1 MCLAQQFLFA
11 LLVGACTI
19 FIFIGVCRF
28 RPTNTSNFRS
38 GPVWQPCLDLV
49 TTCSNFRPT
58 FFFMLRIYVR
68 ALLFCFYFIS
78 FVSSFFFQGWLQG
91 KQDTKN
97 TMNLVERAQEAW
109 VSRYLI
115 FKVCSPEKS
124 MIRSWP
130 ARISVLFNETCP
142 LEYGAVLVIFFRE
155 NKESGRFNLWPCCMR
170 KKVFCFFVVWGV
182 GWKGREGKGRGGGLS
197 FFKKKS

>member
-1 MCLAQQFLFA
+1 MYERCFFA
-11 LLVGACTI
+11 FTLYLS
-19 FIFIGVCRF
+19 F
-28 RPTNTSNFRS
+28 R
-38 GPVWQPCLDLV
+38 L
-49 TTCSNFRPT
+49 
-58 FFFMLRIYVR
+58 
-68 ALLFCFYFIS
+68 
-78 FVSSFFFQGWLQG
+78 FFFQGWLQG

-142 LEYGAVLVIFFRE
+142 LEYGAVLVIFFLGKTR
-155 NKESGRFNLWPCCMR
+155 KAVALTSGPAA
-170 KKVFCFFVVWGV
+170 
-182 GWKGREGKGRGGGLS
+182 
-197 FFKKKS
+197 

>member
-1 MCLAQQFLFA
+1 MSGVLSLISHYFCLCTFLESVLRQARVILVLIPFHRPGQPHTFFSSFDVLPLHSAFDNACLAQRFLFA
-11 LLVGACTI
+11 LLVGACTIFI

-78 FVSSFFFQGWLQG
+78 FVSFFFFQGWLQG
-91 KQDTKN
+91 KQDTEN

-130 ARISVLFNETCP
+130 ARISVLLTKH
-142 LEYGAVLVIFFRE
+142 AR
-155 NKESGRFNLWPCCMR
+155 
-170 KKVFCFFVVWGV
+170 
-182 GWKGREGKGRGGGLS
+182 
-197 FFKKKS
+197 